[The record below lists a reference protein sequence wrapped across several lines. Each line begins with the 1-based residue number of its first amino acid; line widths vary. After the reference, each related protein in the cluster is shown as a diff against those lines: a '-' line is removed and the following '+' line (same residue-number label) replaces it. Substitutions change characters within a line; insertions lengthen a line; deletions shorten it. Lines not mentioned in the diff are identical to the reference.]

1 MRINRLDLTRY
12 GKFTDK
18 HIDFGPVDPG
28 RPDLHIIYG
37 PNEAGKSTTLS
48 AFLDLLFGIESR
60 SRYDFLHPYSTMRIG
75 AALDIGG
82 VVRELVRIKKPQ
94 NSLLGPG
101 DQPMGEHLILGEL
114 GGVERDVYCAMFSL
128 DDDTLEKGGESIL
141 ASKGDLGQLL
151 FSASTGLAALSQT
164 LVELRSQADGV
175 FKLRARSSEIGDLKS
190 RLSDLKERKEQ
201 IDTLASHY
209 RQMVETRERS
219 LAHYDEAMADRT
231 RTQLRLDEIKS
242 LLTALPR
249 LTELRDIR
257 DSLAELQDVPEAPPS
272 WANELPA
279 LRQEEIELA
288 VKRETAKTSIAELG
302 KEIDAV
308 VVDEI
313 ALTVG
318 QRMDA
323 IGELLARHVT
333 AERDLPDRRLQLTE
347 VDREIANILRL
358 LERPE
363 ENEPSSLM
371 LGSRISG
378 SIRDLVERRSGIDAT
393 LQNAKR
399 EAEEANRRLIALRSK
414 LSSQAAAASTNST
427 AIAALARELSAL
439 RENDHSA
446 RRRVAERSRV
456 DLQET
461 LAQQMSELRPWG
473 DSLDQ
478 LRQMRVPAP
487 SELEAWKSDL
497 SKAEAEIDRHSDD
510 AERLTNEQRR
520 LRAELDALKSIT
532 GVVAAH
538 EAATSRSARE
548 AAWAKHRDA
557 LDESTAAA
565 FEIELR
571 KDDLIT
577 SARLGHMSEL
587 AKLNQTY
594 QRLAVAEAELER
606 SAELLNAAKSKR
618 EAIWADILDSARKMA
633 PALSDEI
640 TLSRLGAWLRRRE
653 MVLATAELL
662 RQAEGDLR
670 QAEADGSAARN
681 RLSAACR
688 RHPFPMITLA
698 RTKCFWLRPNP
709 PLILKSNTRT

>member
-257 DSLAELQDVPEAPPS
+257 DSLAELQDVPE
-272 WANELPA
+272 
-279 LRQEEIELA
+279 
-288 VKRETAKTSIAELG
+288 
-302 KEIDAV
+302 
-308 VVDEI
+308 
-313 ALTVG
+313 
-318 QRMDA
+318 
-323 IGELLARHVT
+323 
-333 AERDLPDRRLQLTE
+333 
-347 VDREIANILRL
+347 
-358 LERPE
+358 
-363 ENEPSSLM
+363 
-371 LGSRISG
+371 
-378 SIRDLVERRSGIDAT
+378 
-393 LQNAKR
+393 
-399 EAEEANRRLIALRSK
+399 
-414 LSSQAAAASTNST
+414 
-427 AIAALARELSAL
+427 
-439 RENDHSA
+439 
-446 RRRVAERSRV
+446 
-456 DLQET
+456 
-461 LAQQMSELRPWG
+461 
-473 DSLDQ
+473 
-478 LRQMRVPAP
+478 
-487 SELEAWKSDL
+487 
-497 SKAEAEIDRHSDD
+497 
-510 AERLTNEQRR
+510 
-520 LRAELDALKSIT
+520 
-532 GVVAAH
+532 
-538 EAATSRSARE
+538 
-548 AAWAKHRDA
+548 
-557 LDESTAAA
+557 
-565 FEIELR
+565 
-571 KDDLIT
+571 
-577 SARLGHMSEL
+577 
-587 AKLNQTY
+587 
-594 QRLAVAEAELER
+594 
-606 SAELLNAAKSKR
+606 
-618 EAIWADILDSARKMA
+618 
-633 PALSDEI
+633 
-640 TLSRLGAWLRRRE
+640 
-653 MVLATAELL
+653 
-662 RQAEGDLR
+662 
-670 QAEADGSAARN
+670 
-681 RLSAACR
+681 
-688 RHPFPMITLA
+688 
-698 RTKCFWLRPNP
+698 
-709 PLILKSNTRT
+709 